1 MSHINTTTPEIN
13 RDLTTETF
21 VATAMVRSLNF
32 VLSREFLGLVQVEEC
47 DQSIFTFGW
56 KDTTPALMPTWF
68 RISRIGISS
77 GNTCKM
83 YLDAI
88 QRILH
93 SLNGEAEILF
103 LVKNSKKKVDLFLGI
118 RFRKKASNHAAKKAI
133 SSYANGIWKGLE
145 LCAVNDTERKSIDEF
160 ESSNSFKSANKS
172 YDTIYAITGIPS
184 ANDDDI
190 VQMTIER
197 FLSGAAQEDVAL
209 LISATPLKVSE
220 IDDSLYALREIGGEI
235 ESLKTMSVNKGESI
249 SVSVQDTISENT
261 SISEKDFAIIGQRI
275 LAYASDKLGFKPAQA
290 LNKAVIGTGVFA
302 GAAYTVAKTAATAA
316 ATTAGTAA
324 AGPIAAIGAIG
335 LVSGLIPQKS
345 VSHGTSRSN
354 GTTTQT
360 SLSITKTIINKH
372 AEGATEKINGQI
384 CRYEDGRACGMW
396 KVGVYI
402 FGEHTEATNAAYQL
416 KAVVTGK
423 SSALEPIRI
432 HDITTL
438 MEEKGNPFIT
448 TTTPYIEARSNNERF
463 EDTISIHDAELKTI
477 LTTKELSNYINF
489 PLKPMPGLIVKES
502 FKDCSLFE
510 PTYEEGIKTIDFGNL
525 IRDGVPTSLSCKVPI
540 DRLSSHAL
548 VAGINGSGKTN
559 SILSVLHSLSIS
571 NIPFMVIEPAKTEYV
586 DWALRYNDELYED
599 QRMGLRLDESP
610 IKIYMPGR
618 NCYKRKV
625 DKKEL
630 SIDFRTTQ
638 ALRINPFEA
647 IDLGEDSINVLS
659 HIDRIKEI
667 FAAAFPMQDILP
679 VVFENLL
686 YYVYRAT
693 GWLTFQDNKP
703 KRSPYM
709 TMVHGCIDPVVDSL
723 GYEEKNTMT
732 IKACLN
738 TRLASLMNGWKGE
751 MLDND
756 VENNTSWKDL
766 FTSPCVI
773 NLSAVGD
780 NTDKAFIMSLI
791 MTFLYEY
798 REAEASLS
806 GFEYSNKLRHLVVLE
821 EAHRIMSYSTNQE
834 SPKARSG
841 EMFSNMLSEVRA
853 FGQGLMIVDQV
864 PTRLIPDSIKNTS
877 LKIIHRL
884 VSDDDISALASASGV
899 KEDRTAMISSLA
911 VGEAIITGAD
921 NGPSSTNNGE
931 IYLCKVKK
939 LK

>member
-1 MSHINTTTPEIN
+1 MPQTNTTTPELN
-13 RDLTTETF
+13 RDLTAETF
-21 VATAMVRSLNF
+21 IATAMVRSLNF

-56 KDTTPALMPTWF
+56 KDTTPALMPIWF

-77 GNTCKM
+77 GSTCKM

-93 SLNGEAEILF
+93 SLNDEAEILF

-118 RFRKKASNHAAKKAI
+118 RFRKKASNKAATKAI

-145 LCAVNDTERKSIDEF
+145 LSAVNGEEKKSIDEF
-160 ESSNSFKSANKS
+160 ENSNSQKAVNKA
-172 YDTIYAITGIPS
+172 YDTIYALTGIPS

-209 LISATPLKVSE
+209 LISATPLKASE

-249 SVSVQDTISENT
+249 SLSIQDTITENT
-261 SISEKDFAIIGQRI
+261 SVSEKDFAIIGQRI
-275 LAYASDKLGFKPAQA
+275 LKFAGDKLGFKPAQA
-290 LNKAVIGTGVFA
+290 LDKVVGTGAFA
-302 GAAYTVAKTAATAA
+302 IAGSAVGHAAATAA
-316 ATTAGTAA
+316 VTAAGSAA

-335 LVSGLIPQKS
+335 LLSGLIPQKS
-345 VSHGTSRSN
+345 VSHGTSHSE
-354 GTTTQT
+354 GTTTQN
-360 SLSITKTIINKH
+360 SISVTKTIINKH
-372 AEGATEKINGQI
+372 AEGAAEKINSQI

-432 HDITTL
+432 HDITPL
-438 MEEKGNPFIT
+438 LEEKGNPFIT
-448 TTTPYIEARSNNERF
+448 ITSPYIEARSNNERF
-463 EDTISIHDAELKTI
+463 EDTISRHDAELKTI

-489 PLKPMPGLIVKES
+489 PLKPMPGLIVKEN
-502 FKDCSLFE
+502 FKDSSLFE
-510 PTYEEGIKTIDFGNL
+510 PTYEEGVKTIDFGNL
-525 IRDGVPTSLSCKVPI
+525 LRDGVPTSLSCKVPV

-559 SILSVLHSLSIS
+559 SILSILHSLSTNS
-571 NIPFMVIEPAKTEYV
+571 IPFMVIEPAKTEYV
-586 DWALRYNDELYED
+586 DWALRYNDDLHED
-599 QRMGLRLDESP
+599 QKKGLRLNESP
-610 IKIYMPGR
+610 IKIFMPGR
-618 NCYKRKV
+618 NSYKRRINE
-625 DKKEL
+625 KEL
-630 SIDFRTTQ
+630 SIDFRTAQT
-638 ALRINPFEA
+638 LRFNPFEA
-647 IDLGEDSINVLS
+647 VDLGEDSMNILS

-686 YYVYRAT
+686 YYVYRET
-693 GWLTFQDNKP
+693 GWLTFKGTKP
-703 KRSPYM
+703 KRFPYM
-709 TMVHGCIDPVVDSL
+709 TMVHGCIDAVVDGL

-738 TRLASLMNGWKGE
+738 TRLSSLMNGWKGQ
-751 MLDND
+751 MLDNHS
-756 VENNTSWKDL
+756 ENNTSWKEL

-821 EAHRIMSYSTNQE
+821 EAHRIMSYSTYQE

-884 VSDDDISALASASGV
+884 VSEDDISALASASGV
-899 KEDRTAMISSLA
+899 KEDRSAMISSLA

-921 NGPSSTNNGE
+921 NGPNSMNNGE

>member
-1 MSHINTTTPEIN
+1 MPQTNTTTPELN
-13 RDLTTETF
+13 RDLTAETF
-21 VATAMVRSLNF
+21 IATAMVRSLNF

-56 KDTTPALMPTWF
+56 KDTTPALMPIWF

-77 GNTCKM
+77 ESTCKM

-93 SLNGEAEILF
+93 SLNDEAEILF

-118 RFRKKASNHAAKKAI
+118 RFRKKASNKAATKAI

-145 LCAVNDTERKSIDEF
+145 LSAVNGEEKKSIDEF
-160 ESSNSFKSANKS
+160 ENSNSQKAVNKA
-172 YDTIYAITGIPS
+172 YDTIYALTGIPS

-209 LISATPLKVSE
+209 LISATPLKASE

-249 SVSVQDTISENT
+249 SLSIQDTITENT
-261 SISEKDFAIIGQRI
+261 SVSEKDFAIIGQRI
-275 LAYASDKLGFKPAQA
+275 LKFAGDELGFKPAQA
-290 LNKAVIGTGVFA
+290 LDKVVGTGAFA
-302 GAAYTVAKTAATAA
+302 IAGSAIGHAAATAA
-316 ATTAGTAA
+316 AAAAGSAA

-335 LVSGLIPQKS
+335 LLSGLIPQKS
-345 VSHGTSRSN
+345 VSHGTSHSE
-354 GTTTQT
+354 GTTTQN
-360 SLSITKTIINKH
+360 SISVTKTIINKH
-372 AEGATEKINGQI
+372 AEGAAEKINSQI

-402 FGEHTEATNAAYQL
+402 FGEHTEATNAAFQL

-432 HDITTL
+432 HDITSL
-438 MEEKGNPFIT
+438 LEEKGNPFIT
-448 TTTPYIEARSNNERF
+448 ITSPYIEARSNNERF
-463 EDTISIHDAELKTI
+463 EDTISRHDAELKTI

-489 PLKPMPGLIVKES
+489 PLKPMPGLIVKET

-510 PTYEEGIKTIDFGNL
+510 PTYDEGVKTIDFGNL
-525 IRDGVPTSLSCKVPI
+525 IRDGVPTSLSCKVPV

-559 SILSVLHSLSIS
+559 SILSILHSLSTS
-571 NIPFMVIEPAKTEYV
+571 RIPFMVLEPAKTEYV
-586 DWALRYNDELYED
+586 DWALRYNDNLHED
-599 QRMGLRLDESP
+599 QKKGLRLNEIP
-610 IKIYMPGR
+610 IKIFMPGR
-618 NCYKRKV
+618 NSYKRRINE
-625 DKKEL
+625 KEL
-630 SIDFRTTQ
+630 SIDFRAAQT
-638 ALRINPFEA
+638 LRFNPFEA
-647 IDLGEDSINVLS
+647 IDLGEDSMNILS

-667 FAAAFPMQDILP
+667 FSAAFPMQDILP

-686 YYVYRAT
+686 YYVYRET
-693 GWLTFQDNKP
+693 GWLTFKGTKP
-703 KRSPYM
+703 KRFPYM
-709 TMVHGCIDPVVDSL
+709 TMVHGCIDAVVDGL

-738 TRLASLMNGWKGE
+738 TRLSSLMNGWKGE
-751 MLDND
+751 MLDSHS
-756 VENNTSWKDL
+756 ENNTSWKEL

-821 EAHRIMSYSTNQE
+821 EAHRIMSYSTYQD

-884 VSDDDISALASASGV
+884 VSEDDISALASASGV
-899 KEDRTAMISSLA
+899 KEDRSAMISSLA

-921 NGPSSTNNGE
+921 NGPNSMNNGE

>member
-1 MSHINTTTPEIN
+1 MPQTNTTTELN

-21 VATAMVRSLNF
+21 IATAMVRSLNF
-32 VLSREFLGLVQVEEC
+32 VLSREFLGLVRIEEC

-56 KDTTPALMPTWF
+56 KDTAHASWPTWF

-77 GNTCKM
+77 GSNCKM

-93 SLNGEAEILF
+93 SLNDEAEILF

-118 RFRKKASNHAAKKAI
+118 RFRKITFNQTATKAI

-145 LCAVNDTERKSIDEF
+145 LSVVNNDERSSIEEF
-160 ESSNSFKSANKS
+160 ENRNSQKTSNKR
-172 YDTIYAITGIPS
+172 YDTIYALTGIPS
-184 ANDDDI
+184 ANEDDV

-209 LISATPLKVSE
+209 LISATPLKAGE

-249 SVSVQDTISENT
+249 SLSIQDTITDNT
-261 SISEKDFAIIGQRI
+261 SVSEKDFAIIGQRI
-275 LAYASDKLGFKPAQA
+275 LKFASDKLGFKPAQA
-290 LNKAVIGTGVFA
+290 LDKAVGIGAFALAGATVAHGA
-302 GAAYTVAKTAATAA
+302 GAAAVSAA
-316 ATTAGTAA
+316 GSAA
-324 AGPIAAIGAIG
+324 AGPIATIGAIG
-335 LVSGLIPQKS
+335 LLSGLIPQKS
-345 VSHGTSRSN
+345 TSHGTSHSE

-360 SLSITKTIINKH
+360 SISVTKTIINKH
-372 AEGATEKINGQI
+372 AEGAVEKINSQI

-396 KVGVYI
+396 KVGVYL
-402 FGEHTEATNAAYQL
+402 FGDHTEATNAAYQL

-423 SSALEPIRI
+423 SSTLEPIRI
-432 HDITTL
+432 HDITSL
-438 MEEKGNPFIT
+438 LEEKGNPFIT
-448 TTTPYIEARSNNERF
+448 TTSPYIETRSNNERF
-463 EDTISIHDAELKTI
+463 EDTISRHDAELKTI

-489 PLKPMPGLIVKES
+489 PLKPMPGLKVKEM

-510 PTYEEGIKTIDFGNL
+510 PTYDEGVKTIDFGNL
-525 IRDGVPTSLSCKVPI
+525 IRDGVPTSLSCKVPV

-559 SILSVLHSLSIS
+559 SILSVLRALSS
-571 NIPFMVIEPAKTEYV
+571 SDIPFMVIEPAKTEYV
-586 DWALRYNDELYED
+586 DWALKYNDDLKED
-599 QRMGLRLDESP
+599 QKKGSRLNEIP
-610 IKIYMPGR
+610 IKIFMPGR
-618 NCYKRKV
+618 NIYKRKI
-625 DKKEL
+625 DNKEL
-630 SIDFRTTQ
+630 IVDFRITET
-638 ALRINPFEA
+638 LRINPFEA
-647 IDLGEDSINVLS
+647 IDLGEDSMNILS

-686 YYVYRAT
+686 YYVYRGT
-693 GWLTFQDNKP
+693 GWLTFKGTKP
-703 KRSPYM
+703 KRHPYM
-709 TMVHGCIDPVVDSL
+709 SMVHGCIDPVVDGL

-738 TRLASLMNGWKGE
+738 TRLSSLMNGWKGE

-756 VENNTSWKDL
+756 KEKGISWKEL

-821 EAHRIMSYSTNQE
+821 EAHRIMSYSTYQD

-884 VSDDDISALASASGV
+884 VSEDDICALASASGV
-899 KEDRTAMISSLA
+899 KEDSSAMISSLA

-921 NGPSSTNNGE
+921 NGPNSSNNGE

>member
-1 MSHINTTTPEIN
+1 MTQTNTTTPELN
-13 RDLTTETF
+13 RDLTAETF
-21 VATAMVRSLNF
+21 IATAMVRSLNF

-77 GNTCKM
+77 GSTCKM

-93 SLNGEAEILF
+93 SLNDEAEILF

-118 RFRKKASNHAAKKAI
+118 RFRKKGSNKAATKAI

-145 LCAVNDTERKSIDEF
+145 LSAVNGEERKSIDEF
-160 ESSNSFKSANKS
+160 ENRNSQKSVNKA
-172 YDTIYAITGIPS
+172 YDTIYALTGIPS

-197 FLSGAAQEDVAL
+197 FLSGAAQENVAL
-209 LISATPLKVSE
+209 LISATPLKASE

-249 SVSVQDTISENT
+249 SLSIQDTITENT
-261 SISEKDFAIIGQRI
+261 SVSEKDFAIIGQRI
-275 LAYASDKLGFKPAQA
+275 LKFAGDKLRFKPAQA
-290 LNKAVIGTGVFA
+290 LDKVVGTGAFA
-302 GAAYTVAKTAATAA
+302 IAGSAVGHAAATAA
-316 ATTAGTAA
+316 AATAGSAA

-335 LVSGLIPQKS
+335 LLSGLIPQKS
-345 VSHGTSRSN
+345 VSTGTSHSE
-354 GTTTQT
+354 GTTTQN
-360 SLSITKTIINKH
+360 SISVTKTIINKH
-372 AEGATEKINGQI
+372 AEGAAEKINSQI

-432 HDITTL
+432 HDITSL
-438 MEEKGNPFIT
+438 LEEKGNPFIT
-448 TTTPYIEARSNNERF
+448 ITSPYIEARSNNERF
-463 EDTISIHDAELKTI
+463 EDTISRHDAELKTI

-489 PLKPMPGLIVKES
+489 PLKPMPGLIVKET

-510 PTYEEGIKTIDFGNL
+510 PTYDEGVKTIDFGNL
-525 IRDGVPTSLSCKVPI
+525 IRDGVPTSLSCKVPV

-559 SILSVLHSLSIS
+559 SILSILHSLSTNS
-571 NIPFMVIEPAKTEYV
+571 IPFMVIEPAKTEYV
-586 DWALRYNDELYED
+586 DWALRYNDDLHED
-599 QRMGLRLDESP
+599 QKKGLRLNESP
-610 IKIYMPGR
+610 IRIFMPGR
-618 NCYKRKV
+618 NSYKRKINE
-625 DKKEL
+625 KEL
-630 SIDFRTTQ
+630 SIDFRTAQT
-638 ALRINPFEA
+638 LKFNPFEA
-647 IDLGEDSINVLS
+647 VDLGEDSMNILS

-686 YYVYRAT
+686 YYVYRET
-693 GWLTFQDNKP
+693 GWLTFKGTKP
-703 KRSPYM
+703 KRFPYM
-709 TMVHGCIDPVVDSL
+709 TMVHGCIDAVVDGL

-766 FTSPCVI
+766 FTSPCII

>member
-1 MSHINTTTPEIN
+1 MPHTNTTTPELN
-13 RDLTTETF
+13 RDLTAETF
-21 VATAMVRSLNF
+21 IATAMVRSLNF
-32 VLSREFLGLVQVEEC
+32 VLSREFLGLVRVEEC

-56 KDTTPALMPTWF
+56 KDTAHASWPTWF

-77 GNTCKM
+77 GSNCKM

-93 SLNGEAEILF
+93 SLNNEAEILF

-118 RFRKKASNHAAKKAI
+118 RFRKITFNQTATKAI

-145 LCAVNDTERKSIDEF
+145 LSVVNNDERSSIEEF
-160 ESSNSFKSANKS
+160 ENRNSQKTSNKR
-172 YDTIYAITGIPS
+172 YDTIYALTGIPS
-184 ANDDDI
+184 ANEDDV

-209 LISATPLKVSE
+209 LISAIPLKASE

-249 SVSVQDTISENT
+249 SLSIQDTITDNT
-261 SISEKDFAIIGQRI
+261 SVSEKDFAIIGQRI
-275 LAYASDKLGFKPAQA
+275 LKFASDKLGFKPAQA
-290 LNKAVIGTGVFA
+290 LDKAVGIGAFALAGATVAHAA
-302 GAAYTVAKTAATAA
+302 GAAAVSAA
-316 ATTAGTAA
+316 GSAA
-324 AGPIAAIGAIG
+324 AGPIATIGAIG
-335 LVSGLIPQKS
+335 LLSGLIPQKS
-345 VSHGTSRSN
+345 TSHGTSHSE

-360 SLSITKTIINKH
+360 SISVTKTIINKH
-372 AEGATEKINGQI
+372 AEGAVEKINSQI

-396 KVGVYI
+396 KVGVYL
-402 FGEHTEATNAAYQL
+402 FGDHTEATNAAYQL

-423 SSALEPIRI
+423 SSTLEPIRI
-432 HDITTL
+432 HDITSL
-438 MEEKGNPFIT
+438 LEEKGNPFIT
-448 TTTPYIEARSNNERF
+448 TTSPYIETRSNNERF
-463 EDTISIHDAELKTI
+463 EDTISRHDAELKTI

-489 PLKPMPGLIVKES
+489 PLKPMPGLKVKEM

-510 PTYEEGIKTIDFGNL
+510 PTYDEGVKTIDFGNL
-525 IRDGVPTSLSCKVPI
+525 IRDGVPTSLSCKVPV

-559 SILSVLHSLSIS
+559 SILSVLRALSS
-571 NIPFMVIEPAKTEYV
+571 SDIPFMVIEPAKTEYV
-586 DWALRYNDELYED
+586 DWALKYNDDLKED
-599 QRMGLRLDESP
+599 QKKGSRLNEIP
-610 IKIYMPGR
+610 IKIFMPGR
-618 NCYKRKV
+618 NIYKRKI
-625 DKKEL
+625 DNKEL
-630 SIDFRTTQ
+630 IVDFRITET
-638 ALRINPFEA
+638 LRINPFEA
-647 IDLGEDSINVLS
+647 IDLGEDSMNILS

-686 YYVYRAT
+686 YYVYRGT
-693 GWLTFQDNKP
+693 GWLTFKGTKP
-703 KRSPYM
+703 KRHPYM
-709 TMVHGCIDPVVDSL
+709 SMVHGCIDPVVDGL

-738 TRLASLMNGWKGE
+738 TRLSSLMNGWKGE

-756 VENNTSWKDL
+756 KEKGISWKEL

-821 EAHRIMSYSTNQE
+821 EAHRIMSYSTYQD

-884 VSDDDISALASASGV
+884 VSEDDICALASASGV
-899 KEDRTAMISSLA
+899 KEDSSAMISSLA

-921 NGPSSTNNGE
+921 NGPNSSNNGE

>member
-1 MSHINTTTPEIN
+1 MPQTNTTTPELN
-13 RDLTTETF
+13 RDLTAEAF
-21 VATAMVRSLNF
+21 IATAMVRSLNF

-56 KDTTPALMPTWF
+56 KDTTPALMPIWF

-77 GNTCKM
+77 GSTCKM

-93 SLNGEAEILF
+93 SLNDEAEILF

-118 RFRKKASNHAAKKAI
+118 RFRKKASNKAATKAI

-145 LCAVNDTERKSIDEF
+145 LSAVNGEEKKSIDEF
-160 ESSNSFKSANKS
+160 ENSNSQKAVNKA
-172 YDTIYAITGIPS
+172 YDTIYALTGIPS

-209 LISATPLKVSE
+209 LISATPLKASE

-249 SVSVQDTISENT
+249 SLSIQDTITENT
-261 SISEKDFAIIGQRI
+261 SVSEKDFAIIGQRI
-275 LAYASDKLGFKPAQA
+275 LKFAGDKLGFKPAQA
-290 LNKAVIGTGVFA
+290 LDKVVGTGAFA
-302 GAAYTVAKTAATAA
+302 IAGSAVGHAAATAA
-316 ATTAGTAA
+316 VTAASSAA

-335 LVSGLIPQKS
+335 LLSGLIPQKS
-345 VSHGTSRSN
+345 VSHGTSHSE
-354 GTTTQT
+354 GTTTQN
-360 SLSITKTIINKH
+360 SISVTKTIINKH
-372 AEGATEKINGQI
+372 AEGAAEKINSQI

-432 HDITTL
+432 HDITPL
-438 MEEKGNPFIT
+438 LEEKGNPFIT
-448 TTTPYIEARSNNERF
+448 ITSPYIEARSNNERF
-463 EDTISIHDAELKTI
+463 EDTISRHDAELKTI

-489 PLKPMPGLIVKES
+489 PLKPMPGLIVKEN
-502 FKDCSLFE
+502 FKDSSLFE
-510 PTYEEGIKTIDFGNL
+510 PTYEEGVKTIDFGNL
-525 IRDGVPTSLSCKVPI
+525 LRDGVPTSLSCKVPV

-559 SILSVLHSLSIS
+559 SILSILHSLSTNS
-571 NIPFMVIEPAKTEYV
+571 IPFMVIEPAKTEYV
-586 DWALRYNDELYED
+586 DWALRYNDDLHED
-599 QRMGLRLDESP
+599 QKKGLRLNESP
-610 IKIYMPGR
+610 IKIFMPGR
-618 NCYKRKV
+618 NSYKRRINE
-625 DKKEL
+625 KEL
-630 SIDFRTTQ
+630 SIDFRAAQT
-638 ALRINPFEA
+638 LRFNPFEA
-647 IDLGEDSINVLS
+647 VDLGEDSMNILS

-686 YYVYRAT
+686 YYVYRET
-693 GWLTFQDNKP
+693 GWLTFKGTKP
-703 KRSPYM
+703 KRFPYM
-709 TMVHGCIDPVVDSL
+709 TMVHGCIDAVVDGL

-738 TRLASLMNGWKGE
+738 TRLSSLMNGWKGQ
-751 MLDND
+751 MLDNHS
-756 VENNTSWKDL
+756 ENNTSWKEL

-821 EAHRIMSYSTNQE
+821 EAHRIMSYSTYQE

-884 VSDDDISALASASGV
+884 VSEDDISALASASGV
-899 KEDRTAMISSLA
+899 KEDRSAMISSLA

-921 NGPSSTNNGE
+921 NGPNSMNNGE

>member
-1 MSHINTTTPEIN
+1 MLQPITSLPEIN
-13 RDLTTETF
+13 RDLTAETF

-32 VLSREFLGLVQVEEC
+32 VLSREFLGLVQIEEC
-47 DQSIFTFGW
+47 DQSIFSFGW
-56 KDTTPALMPTWF
+56 KDMPPALMPTWF
-68 RISRIGISS
+68 RVSRIGISS
-77 GNTCKM
+77 ENTCRM

-93 SLNGEAEILF
+93 SLNGEEEILF

-118 RFRKKASNHAAKKAI
+118 RFRNKASSHAAKKAI

-145 LCAVNDTERKSIDEF
+145 LCAVNEAERKSIDEF
-160 ESSNSFKSANKS
+160 ESSNSFKSVNKP

-209 LISATPLKVSE
+209 LISATPLNASE
-220 IDDSLYALREIGGEI
+220 IDNSLYALREIGGEI
-235 ESLKTMSVNKGESI
+235 ESLKTMSVSKGESI
-249 SVSVQDTISENT
+249 SVSIQDTITDNT
-261 SISEKDFAIIGQRI
+261 SLSEKDFAIIGQRV
-275 LAYASDKLGFKPAQA
+275 LEFADRKLGFKPAQS
-290 LNKAVIGTGVFA
+290 LNKVVGTGVFA
-302 GAAYTVAKTAATAA
+302 IAGAAAATAV
-316 ATTAGTAA
+316 TTAGATA

-335 LVSGLIPQKS
+335 LLSGLIPQKS
-345 VSHGTSRSN
+345 VSHGTSHSE

-360 SLSITKTIINKH
+360 SISITKTIINKH
-372 AEGATEKINGQI
+372 AEGAAEKINGQI

-423 SSALEPIRI
+423 NSALEPIRI
-432 HDITTL
+432 HNITL
-438 MEEKGNPFIT
+438 LLEEKGNPFIT
-448 TTTPYIEARSNNERF
+448 ITSPYIETRSKNERL
-463 EDTISIHDAELKTI
+463 EDTISRHDAELKTI

-489 PLKPMPGLIVKES
+489 PLKPIPGLIVKETY
-502 FKDCSLFE
+502 KDCSLFE

-525 IRDGVPTSLSCKVPI
+525 IRDGIPTTLSCKVPV

-559 SILSVLHSLSIS
+559 SILSVLSSLSTN
-571 NIPFMVIEPAKTEYV
+571 NIPFMVIEPAKTEYI
-586 DWALRYNDELYED
+586 DWALKYNDNLQED
-599 QRMGLRLDESP
+599 QRKGLRINECP
-610 IKIYMPGR
+610 IKIFMPGR
-618 NCYKRKV
+618 NCYKRKN
-625 DKKEL
+625 DDKEL
-630 SIDFRTTQ
+630 SIDFRTVQT
-638 ALRINPFEA
+638 LRINPFEA
-647 IDLGEDSINVLS
+647 IDLGEDSLNILS

-686 YYVYRAT
+686 YYVYHET
-693 GWLTFQDNKP
+693 GWLSFNGSKP
-703 KRSPYM
+703 KRYPYM
-709 TMVHGCIDPVVDSL
+709 KMVHGCIDPVVDSL
-723 GYEEKNTMT
+723 GYEKKITMN

-738 TRLASLMNGWKGE
+738 TRLSSLLNGWKGE
-751 MLDND
+751 MLDNNK
-756 VENNTSWKDL
+756 EQGISWKEL
-766 FTSPCVI
+766 FTTPCVI

-821 EAHRIMSYSTNQE
+821 EAHRIMSYIPYQD

-884 VSDDDISALASASGV
+884 VSNDDICALESASGV

-921 NGPSSTNNGE
+921 NGPDSMTNGE

>member
-1 MSHINTTTPEIN
+1 MSHPTIVSPENN
-13 RDLTTETF
+13 RDLTAETL

-32 VLSREFLGLVQVEEC
+32 VLSREFLGQVQVEEC

-68 RISRIGISS
+68 RVSRIGISS
-77 GNTCKM
+77 ENTCKM

-93 SLNGEAEILF
+93 SLNDEAEILF

-118 RFRKKASNHAAKKAI
+118 RFKKKASNRAATKAI

-145 LCAVNDTERKSIDEF
+145 LCAANEDGKKSINEF
-160 ESSNSFKSANKS
+160 ENSNSQKAVNKA
-172 YDTIYAITGIPS
+172 YDTIYAMTGIPS
-184 ANDDDI
+184 ANVDD
-190 VQMTIER
+190 VAQMTIER

-209 LISATPLKVSE
+209 LISAIPLKACE

-249 SVSVQDTISENT
+249 SLSIQDTVTEN
-261 SISEKDFAIIGQRI
+261 SSVSEKDIAIIGQRI
-275 LAYASDKLGFKPAQA
+275 LEFASNKLGFKPAQA
-290 LNKAVIGTGVFA
+290 LNKAVVGAGAFS
-302 GAAYTVAKTAATAA
+302 GAAYAVATSAAAA
-316 ATTAGTAA
+316 ATTAAGSAA

-335 LVSGLIPQKS
+335 LLSGLIPQKS
-345 VSHGTSRSN
+345 VSHGTSHSE
-354 GTTTQT
+354 GTTTQA
-360 SLSITKTIINKH
+360 SISITKTIINKH
-372 AEGATEKINGQI
+372 AEGAAEKVNGQI

-402 FGEHTEATNAAYQL
+402 FGDHTEATNAAYQL

-432 HDITTL
+432 HDITSL
-438 MEEKGNPFIT
+438 LEEKGNPFIT
-448 TTTPYIEARSNNERF
+448 TTSPYIEIRSNNERF
-463 EDTISIHDAELKTI
+463 QDTVSRYDAELKTI

-489 PLKPMPGLIVKES
+489 PLKPMPGLIVKET

-510 PTYEEGIKTIDFGNL
+510 PTYEAGIKTIDFGNL
-525 IRDGVPTSLSCKVPI
+525 IRDGLPTSLSCKVPV

-559 SILSVLHSLSIS
+559 SILSVLHSLSTS
-571 NIPFMVIEPAKTEYV
+571 DIPFMVIEPAKTEYV
-586 DWALRYNDELYED
+586 DWALKYNDKLQED
-599 QRMGLRLDESP
+599 QMNGLRLNESP
-610 IKIYMPGR
+610 IRIFMPGR
-618 NCYKRKV
+618 NCYKRKI
-625 DKKEL
+625 DKKEM
-630 SIDFRTTQ
+630 SIDFRTVQ
-638 ALRINPFEA
+638 SLRINPFEA
-647 IDLGEDSINVLS
+647 IDLGEDSLNILS

-686 YYVYRAT
+686 YYVYRGT
-693 GWLTFQDNKP
+693 GWLTFKGSKP
-703 KRSPYM
+703 KRYPYM
-709 TMVHGCIDPVVDSL
+709 TMVHGCIDAVVDSL

-738 TRLASLMNGWKGE
+738 TRLSSLMNGWKGE

-756 VENNTSWKDL
+756 KENGISWNEL

-780 NTDKAFIMSLI
+780 NTDKAFIMSLF

-821 EAHRIMSYSTNQE
+821 EAHRIMSYNTYPD

-841 EMFSNMLSEVRA
+841 EMFSNMLSEVRD

-921 NGPSSTNNGE
+921 NGPNSMNNGE

>member
-1 MSHINTTTPEIN
+1 MPQTNTTTPELN
-13 RDLTTETF
+13 RDLTAETF
-21 VATAMVRSLNF
+21 IATAMVRSLNF

-68 RISRIGISS
+68 RISSIGISS
-77 GNTCKM
+77 GSNCKM

-93 SLNGEAEILF
+93 SLNDEAEILF

-118 RFRKKASNHAAKKAI
+118 RFRKKGSNKAATKAI

-145 LCAVNDTERKSIDEF
+145 LSAVNEEERKSIDEF
-160 ESSNSFKSANKS
+160 ENCNSQKAFNKA
-172 YDTIYAITGIPS
+172 YDTIYALTGIPS
-184 ANDDDI
+184 ANEDD
-190 VQMTIER
+190 VLQMTIER
-197 FLSGAAQEDVAL
+197 FLSGAAKEDVAL
-209 LISATPLKVSE
+209 LISATPLKASE

-249 SVSVQDTISENT
+249 SLSIQDTITENT
-261 SISEKDFAIIGQRI
+261 SVSEKDFAIIGQRI
-275 LAYASDKLGFKPAQA
+275 LKFASDKLGFNPAKALDKAVGTGAFAIAGTAVAQA
-290 LNKAVIGTGVFA
+290 A
-302 GAAYTVAKTAATAA
+302 GAAAATAA
-316 ATTAGTAA
+316 GSAA

-335 LVSGLIPQKS
+335 LLSGLIPQKS
-345 VSHGTSRSN
+345 VSHGTSHSE

-360 SLSITKTIINKH
+360 SISVTKTIINKH
-372 AEGATEKINGQI
+372 AEGAAEKINSQI

-396 KVGVYI
+396 KVGVYL

-423 SSALEPIRI
+423 SSTLEPIRI
-432 HDITTL
+432 HDITSL
-438 MEEKGNPFIT
+438 LEEKGNPFIT
-448 TTTPYIEARSNNERF
+448 TTSPYIETRSNNERF
-463 EDTISIHDAELKTI
+463 EDTISRHDAELKTI

-489 PLKPMPGLIVKES
+489 PLQPMPGLIVKET

-510 PTYEEGIKTIDFGNL
+510 PTYDEKVKTIDFGNL
-525 IRDGVPTSLSCKVPI
+525 IRDGVPTSLSCKVPV

-559 SILSVLHSLSIS
+559 SILSVLNALSTG

-586 DWALRYNDELYED
+586 DWALKYNDNLKED
-599 QRMGLRLDESP
+599 QKKGSRLNESP
-610 IKIYMPGR
+610 IKIFMPGR
-618 NCYKRKV
+618 NTYKRKI
-625 DKKEL
+625 DDKEL
-630 SIDFRTTQ
+630 SIDFRCTDT
-638 ALRINPFEA
+638 LRINPFEA
-647 IDLGEDSINVLS
+647 IDLGEDSMNILS

-686 YYVYRAT
+686 YYVYRGT
-693 GWLTFQDNKP
+693 GWLTFKGTKP
-703 KRSPYM
+703 KRYPYM

-738 TRLASLMNGWKGE
+738 TRLSSLMNGWKGE

-756 VENNTSWKDL
+756 KEKGISWKEL

-806 GFEYSNKLRHLVVLE
+806 GFEYSNKLRHLVVIE
-821 EAHRIMSYSTNQE
+821 EAHRIMSYSTYQD

-884 VSDDDISALASASGV
+884 VSEDDISALASASGV
-899 KEDRTAMISSLA
+899 KEDRSAMISSLA
-911 VGEAIITGAD
+911 VGEALITGAD
-921 NGPSSTNNGE
+921 NGPNSINNGE

>member
-1 MSHINTTTPEIN
+1 MPHTNTTTPELN
-13 RDLTTETF
+13 RDLTAETF

-32 VLSREFLGLVQVEEC
+32 VLSREFLGMVQVEDC
-47 DQSIFTFGW
+47 DQSIFNLGW

-77 GNTCKM
+77 GSTCKM

-93 SLNGEAEILF
+93 SLNDEAEILF
-103 LVKNSKKKVDLFLGI
+103 LVKNSKKKIDLFLGI
-118 RFRKKASNHAAKKAI
+118 RFRKKASKRAATKAI

-145 LCAVNDTERKSIDEF
+145 LSAVNEEERRSIDEF
-160 ESSNSFKSANKS
+160 ENSNSQQVFNKA
-172 YDTIYAITGIPS
+172 YDTIYALTGIPS
-184 ANDDDI
+184 ANEDDV

-197 FLSGAAQEDVAL
+197 FLSGAAKENVAL
-209 LISATPLKVSE
+209 LISATPLKASE
-220 IDDSLYALREIGGEI
+220 IDDSLYSLREIGGEI
-235 ESLKTMSVNKGESI
+235 ESLKTISVNKGESI
-249 SVSVQDTISENT
+249 SLSIQDTITDNT
-261 SISEKDFAIIGQRI
+261 SVSEKDFAIIGQRI
-275 LAYASDKLGFKPAQA
+275 LKFASDKLGFKPAQA
-290 LNKAVIGTGVFA
+290 LDKAVGIGAFA
-302 GAAYTVAKTAATAA
+302 GAGYIVATKAAASAATAA
-316 ATTAGTAA
+316 GSAA

-335 LVSGLIPQKS
+335 LLSGLIPQKS
-345 VSHGTSRSN
+345 TSHGTSHSE

-360 SLSITKTIINKH
+360 SSNVTKTIINKH
-372 AEGATEKINGQI
+372 AEGAAEKINGQI

-423 SSALEPIRI
+423 SSTLEPIRI
-432 HDITTL
+432 HDITSIL
-438 MEEKGNPFIT
+438 EEKGNPFIT
-448 TTTPYIEARSNNERF
+448 TTTPYIETISHNERF
-463 EDTISIHDAELKTI
+463 EDTISKHDAELKTI

-489 PLKPMPGLIVKES
+489 PLQPMPGLIVKET

-510 PTYEEGIKTIDFGNL
+510 PTYEEGVKTIDFGNL
-525 IRDGVPTSLSCKVPI
+525 IRDGIPTSLSCKVPV

-559 SILSVLHSLSIS
+559 SILSVLSSLSTG

-586 DWALRYNDELYED
+586 DWALKFNDDLKED
-599 QRMGLRLDESP
+599 QNKGLRLNESP
-610 IKIYMPGR
+610 IKIFMPGR
-618 NCYKRKV
+618 NSYKRKIGE
-625 DKKEL
+625 KEL
-630 SIDFRTTQ
+630 GVDFRITEK
-638 ALRINPFEA
+638 LIINPFEA
-647 IDLGEDSINVLS
+647 IDLGEDSLNILS

-686 YYVYRAT
+686 YYVYRGT
-693 GWLTFQDNKP
+693 GWLTFKGTKP
-703 KRSPYM
+703 IRFPDMKK
-709 TMVHGCIDPVVDSL
+709 VNGCINTVVENL
-723 GYEEKNTMT
+723 GYIKENQMN

-738 TRLASLMNGWKGE
+738 TRLSSLMNGWKGD

-756 VENNTSWKDL
+756 KEKGISWKDL

-821 EAHRIMSYSTNQE
+821 EAHRIMSYSTYQD

-864 PTRLIPDSIKNTS
+864 PIRLIPDSIKNTS

-884 VSDDDISALASASGV
+884 VSEDDISALASASGV
-899 KEDRTAMISSLA
+899 KEDRSAMISSLA
-911 VGEAIITGAD
+911 VGEALITGAD
-921 NGPSSTNNGE
+921 NGPNSINNGE

>member
-1 MSHINTTTPEIN
+1 MPHTNTTTPELN
-13 RDLTTETF
+13 RDLTAETF
-21 VATAMVRSLNF
+21 IATAMVRSLNF
-32 VLSREFLGLVQVEEC
+32 VLSREFLGLVRVEEC

-56 KDTTPALMPTWF
+56 KDTAHASWPTWF

-77 GNTCKM
+77 KTTCKM

-93 SLNGEAEILF
+93 SLNAEAEILF
-103 LVKNSKKKVDLFLGI
+103 LVKNSKKNVDLFLGI
-118 RFRKKASNHAAKKAI
+118 RFRKMTFNQTAAKAI

-145 LCAVNDTERKSIDEF
+145 LSVVNNAERSSIDEF
-160 ESSNSFKSANKS
+160 EKKNSQKASNKR
-172 YDTIYAITGIPS
+172 YDTIYALTGIPS
-184 ANDDDI
+184 ANEDD
-190 VQMTIER
+190 VLQMTIER

-209 LISATPLKVSE
+209 LISATPLKASE

-249 SVSVQDTISENT
+249 SLSIQDTITDNT
-261 SISEKDFAIIGQRI
+261 SVSEKDFAIIGQRI
-275 LAYASDKLGFKPAQA
+275 LKFASDKLGFKPAQA
-290 LNKAVIGTGVFA
+290 LDKAVGIGAFALAGATVAHAA
-302 GAAYTVAKTAATAA
+302 GAAAVSAAGSAS
-316 ATTAGTAA
+316 
-324 AGPIAAIGAIG
+324 AGPIATIGAIG
-335 LVSGLIPQKS
+335 LLSGLIPQKS
-345 VSHGTSRSN
+345 TSHGTSHSE

-360 SLSITKTIINKH
+360 SISVTKTIINKH
-372 AEGATEKINGQI
+372 AEGAVEKINSQI
-384 CRYEDGRACGMW
+384 CRYEDGRARGMW
-396 KVGVYI
+396 KVGVYL
-402 FGEHTEATNAAYQL
+402 FGDHTEATNAAYQL

-423 SSALEPIRI
+423 SSTLEPIRI
-432 HDITTL
+432 HDITSL
-438 MEEKGNPFIT
+438 LEEKGNPFIT
-448 TTTPYIEARSNNERF
+448 TTSPYIETRSNNERF
-463 EDTISIHDAELKTI
+463 EDTISRHDAELKTI

-489 PLKPMPGLIVKES
+489 PLKPMPGLKVKEM

-510 PTYEEGIKTIDFGNL
+510 PTYDEGVKTIDFGNL
-525 IRDGVPTSLSCKVPI
+525 IRDGVPTSLSCKVPV

-559 SILSVLHSLSIS
+559 SILSVLRALSS
-571 NIPFMVIEPAKTEYV
+571 SDIPFMVIEPAKTEYV
-586 DWALRYNDELYED
+586 DWALKYNDDLKED
-599 QRMGLRLDESP
+599 QKKGSRLNEIP
-610 IKIYMPGR
+610 IKIFMPGR
-618 NCYKRKV
+618 NIYKRKI
-625 DKKEL
+625 DNKEL
-630 SIDFRTTQ
+630 IVDFRITET
-638 ALRINPFEA
+638 LRINPFEA
-647 IDLGEDSINVLS
+647 IDLGEDSMNILS

-686 YYVYRAT
+686 YYVYRGT
-693 GWLTFQDNKP
+693 GWLTFKGTKP
-703 KRSPYM
+703 KRHPYM
-709 TMVHGCIDPVVDSL
+709 SMVHGCIDPVVDGL

-738 TRLASLMNGWKGE
+738 TRLSSLMNGWKGE

-756 VENNTSWKDL
+756 KEKGISWKEL

-821 EAHRIMSYSTNQE
+821 EAHRIMSYSTYQD

-884 VSDDDISALASASGV
+884 VSEDDICALASASGV
-899 KEDRTAMISSLA
+899 KEDSSAMISSLA

-921 NGPSSTNNGE
+921 NGPNSSNNGE

>member
-1 MSHINTTTPEIN
+1 MLQPITSLPEIN
-13 RDLTTETF
+13 RDLTAETF
-21 VATAMVRSLNF
+21 VATAIVRSLNF
-32 VLSREFLGLVQVEEC
+32 VLSREFLGLVQIEEC
-47 DQSIFTFGW
+47 DQSIFSFGW
-56 KDTTPALMPTWF
+56 KDMPPALMPTWF
-68 RISRIGISS
+68 RVSRIGISS
-77 GNTCKM
+77 ENTCKT

-93 SLNGEAEILF
+93 SLNDEAEILF

-118 RFRKKASNHAAKKAI
+118 RFRKKAYSRAAAKAI

-145 LCAVNDTERKSIDEF
+145 ICTANEDEKKSVDEF
-160 ESSNSFKSANKS
+160 ENSNSQKAVNKA
-172 YDTIYAITGIPS
+172 YDTIYALTGIPS

-190 VQMTIER
+190 MQMTIER

-209 LISATPLKVSE
+209 LISATPLKASE

-235 ESLKTMSVNKGESI
+235 ESLRSISVNKSESI
-249 SVSVQDTISENT
+249 SESIQETITDNT
-261 SISEKDFAIIGQRI
+261 TVSEKDFAIIGQKI
-275 LAYASDKLGFKPAQA
+275 LDFVDRKLKFKPAQA
-290 LNKAVIGTGVFA
+290 LNKVVGEGVFA
-302 GAAYTVAKTAATAA
+302 IAGAAVAKGAA
-316 ATTAGTAA
+316 AAVTTAGSAA

-335 LVSGLIPQKS
+335 LLSGLIPQKS
-345 VSHGTSRSN
+345 VSHGTSHSE

-360 SLSITKTIINKH
+360 SISITKTIINKH
-372 AEGATEKINGQI
+372 AEGAAEKINGQI

-423 SSALEPIRI
+423 GSVLEPIRI
-432 HDITTL
+432 HNITSL
-438 MEEKGNPFIT
+438 LEEKGNPFIT
-448 TTTPYIEARSNNERF
+448 ITSPYIEIRSKNKRF
-463 EDTISIHDAELKTI
+463 EDTISRHDAELKTI

-489 PLKPMPGLIVKES
+489 PLKPMPGLIVKET

-510 PTYEEGIKTIDFGNL
+510 PTYEEGVKTIEFGNL
-525 IRDGVPTSLSCKVPI
+525 IRDGVPTSLSCKIPV

-559 SILSVLHSLSIS
+559 SILSVLHSLYTS

-586 DWALRYNDELYED
+586 DWALKYNDDLQED
-599 QRMGLRLDESP
+599 QRRGLRLNESP
-610 IKIYMPGR
+610 IKIFMPGR
-618 NCYKRKV
+618 NGYKRKI
-625 DKKEL
+625 DNKEL
-630 SIDFRTTQ
+630 SIDFRTVQT
-638 ALRINPFEA
+638 LRINPFEA
-647 IDLGEDSINVLS
+647 IDLGEDSINILS

-686 YYVYRAT
+686 YYVYRGT
-693 GWLTFQDNKP
+693 GWLAFKGCKP
-703 KRSPYM
+703 KRYPYI

-738 TRLASLMNGWKGE
+738 TRLSSLMNGWKGE

-756 VENNTSWKDL
+756 KEKGISWKEL
-766 FTSPCVI
+766 FTTPCVI

-821 EAHRIMSYSTNQE
+821 EAHRIMSYIPYQD

-884 VSDDDISALASASGV
+884 VSNDDICALESASGV

-921 NGPSSTNNGE
+921 NGPDSMTNGE

>member
-1 MSHINTTTPEIN
+1 MPQTNTTTPELN
-13 RDLTTETF
+13 RDLTAETF
-21 VATAMVRSLNF
+21 IATAMVRSLNF

-77 GNTCKM
+77 GSTCKM

-93 SLNGEAEILF
+93 SLNDEAEILF

-118 RFRKKASNHAAKKAI
+118 RFRKKGPNKAATKAI

-145 LCAVNDTERKSIDEF
+145 LSAVNGEERKSIDEF
-160 ESSNSFKSANKS
+160 ENSNSQKSVNKA
-172 YDTIYAITGIPS
+172 YDTIYALTGIPS

-197 FLSGAAQEDVAL
+197 FLSGAAQENVAL
-209 LISATPLKVSE
+209 LISATPLKASE

-249 SVSVQDTISENT
+249 SLSIQDTITENT
-261 SISEKDFAIIGQRI
+261 SVSEKDFAIIGQRI
-275 LAYASDKLGFKPAQA
+275 LKFAGDKLGFKPAQA
-290 LNKAVIGTGVFA
+290 LDKVVGTGAFA
-302 GAAYTVAKTAATAA
+302 IAGSAVGHAAATAA
-316 ATTAGTAA
+316 AAAAGSAA

-335 LVSGLIPQKS
+335 LLSGLIPQKS
-345 VSHGTSRSN
+345 VSNGTSHSE
-354 GTTTQT
+354 GTTTQN
-360 SLSITKTIINKH
+360 SISVTKTIINKH
-372 AEGATEKINGQI
+372 AEGAAEKINSQI

-432 HDITTL
+432 HDITSL
-438 MEEKGNPFIT
+438 LEEKGNPFIT
-448 TTTPYIEARSNNERF
+448 ITSPYIEARSNNERF
-463 EDTISIHDAELKTI
+463 EDTISRHDAELKTI

-489 PLKPMPGLIVKES
+489 PLKPMPGLIVKET

-510 PTYEEGIKTIDFGNL
+510 PTYDEGVKTIDFGNL
-525 IRDGVPTSLSCKVPI
+525 IRDGVPTSLSCKVPV

-559 SILSVLHSLSIS
+559 SILSILHSLSTNS
-571 NIPFMVIEPAKTEYV
+571 IPFMVIEPAKTEYV
-586 DWALRYNDELYED
+586 DWALRYNDDLHED
-599 QRMGLRLDESP
+599 QKKGLRLNESP
-610 IKIYMPGR
+610 IRIFMPGR
-618 NCYKRKV
+618 NRYKRKINE
-625 DKKEL
+625 KEL
-630 SIDFRTTQ
+630 SIDFRAAQT
-638 ALRINPFEA
+638 LKFNPFEA
-647 IDLGEDSINVLS
+647 VDLGEDSMNILS

-679 VVFENLL
+679 VIFENLL

-703 KRSPYM
+703 KRFPYM

-738 TRLASLMNGWKGE
+738 TRLASLMNGWKGK

-766 FTSPCVI
+766 FSSPCII

>member
-1 MSHINTTTPEIN
+1 MNTTALELN
-13 RDLTTETF
+13 RDHIAESF

-47 DQSIFTFGW
+47 EQSIFSFGW
-56 KDTTPALMPTWF
+56 KDITPALMPTWF
-68 RISRIGISS
+68 RVSRIGISS
-77 GNTCKM
+77 GKTCKV

-93 SLNGEAEILF
+93 SLNDEAEILF

-118 RFRKKASNHAAKKAI
+118 RFRRETSNRAARKAI

-145 LCAVNDTERKSIDEF
+145 LSVVNEEERESIDDF
-160 ESSNSFKSANKS
+160 ETCNSPKSDKA
-172 YDTIYAITGIPS
+172 YDTIYALTGIPS
-184 ANDDDI
+184 ANEDDVI
-190 VQMTIER
+190 QMTIER
-197 FLSGAAQEDVAL
+197 FLSGAAKEDVAL
-209 LISATPLKVSE
+209 LISATPLKASE

-235 ESLKTMSVNKGESI
+235 ESLKTMSVNKGESLSKSI
-249 SVSVQDTISENT
+249 QDTITQNT
-261 SISEKDFAIIGQRI
+261 SVSEKDFAIIGERI
-275 LAYASDKLGFKPAQA
+275 LTFASDKLGFKPAMA
-290 LNKAVIGTGVFA
+290 LNKAIVGTGVFA
-302 GAAYTVAKTAATAA
+302 GAGYAVATKAAAAAATAA
-316 ATTAGTAA
+316 GSAA

-335 LVSGLIPQKS
+335 LLSGLIPQKS
-345 VSHGTSRSN
+345 VSHGTSHSE

-360 SLSITKTIINKH
+360 SSSVTTTIINKH

-384 CRYEDGRACGMW
+384 NRYEDGRACGMW

-402 FGEHTEATNAAYQL
+402 FGEDTEATNAAYQL
-416 KAVVTGK
+416 KAIVTGK

-432 HDITTL
+432 HNITSL
-438 MEEKGNPFIT
+438 LEEKGNPFVAA
-448 TTTPYIEARSNNERF
+448 TTTPHIEITSNNDRF
-463 EDTISIHDAELKTI
+463 EDTISRHDAELKTI

-489 PLKPMPGLIVKES
+489 PLQPMPGLRVKEM

-510 PTYEEGIKTIDFGNL
+510 PTYDEGVKTIDFGNL

-559 SILSVLHSLSIS
+559 SILSVLRSLGSCD
-571 NIPFMVIEPAKTEYV
+571 IPFMVIEPAKTEYV
-586 DWALRYNDELYED
+586 DWALKYNDDLKED
-599 QRMGLRLDESP
+599 QKKGLRLNESP
-610 IKIYMPGR
+610 IKIFMPGR
-618 NCYKRKV
+618 NSYKRKI

-630 SIDFRTTQ
+630 YIDFKTTP

-647 IDLGEDSINVLS
+647 IDLGEDSMNILS
-659 HIDRIKEI
+659 HIDRIKEV

-686 YYVYRAT
+686 YYVYRGT
-693 GWLTFQDNKP
+693 GWLAFKERKP
-703 KRSPYM
+703 KRYPYM
-709 TMVHGCIDPVVDSL
+709 SMVHGCIDPVVDGL

-738 TRLASLMNGWKGE
+738 TRLSSLMNGWKGE

-756 VENNTSWKDL
+756 REEGISWNEL
-766 FTSPCVI
+766 FSSPCVI

-780 NTDKAFIMSLI
+780 NTDKAFIMSLM

-821 EAHRIMSYSTNQE
+821 EAHRIMSYSTYQD

-884 VSDDDISALASASGV
+884 VSEDDISALASASGI
-899 KEDRTAMISSLA
+899 KEDSSAMISSLA

-921 NGPSSTNNGE
+921 NGPDSTNNGE